1 MILVTGAAGKTGR
14 AVVSALS
21 SRKRSV
27 RALVHR
33 ADQAHLVES
42 AGANESI
49 VGDMRSEKT
58 LGQATRGMRAIYH
71 ICPNVSPDE
80 ELIGRMVIAASR
92 AAGVEQ
98 LVFHSVLHP
107 QVESMPHHWK
117 KMRVEESLFESGM
130 PFTIL
135 QPASYMQNVL
145 AGWKTIEE
153 RGVYAV
159 PYSVRCR
166 MSMVDLNDVAKAAA
180 VVLTEPGHLGAIYE
194 LAGPEV
200 LTQDQVAETLAR
212 HLGRQVRAEQVPIDT
227 WTRQA
232 QASGMGAYQI
242 ETLVKM
248 FRYYDHH
255 GFWGN
260 PRTLS
265 GLLNRE
271 PTRFDTFLQ
280 RAMRQMTS

>member
-1 MILVTGAAGKTGR
+1 
-14 AVVSALS
+14 
-21 SRKRSV
+21 
-27 RALVHR
+27 
-33 ADQAHLVES
+33 
-42 AGANESI
+42 
-49 VGDMRSEKT
+49 
-58 LGQATRGMRAIYH
+58 
-71 ICPNVSPDE
+71 
-80 ELIGRMVIAASR
+80 
-92 AAGVEQ
+92 
-98 LVFHSVLHP
+98 
-107 QVESMPHHWK
+107 
-117 KMRVEESLFESGM
+117 
-130 PFTIL
+130 
-135 QPASYMQNVL
+135 
-145 AGWKTIEE
+145 
-153 RGVYAV
+153 
-159 PYSVRCR
+159 